1 MAGLPYMKFHFG
13 HYFLDTGHLTCL
25 QHGIYFQLIARYF
38 TRGEALPD
46 DDKYLANLVGL
57 GPREWA
63 RHRQSVAAFFRVSD
77 GVWFHRR
84 IEDEIADAEAK
95 VLQSK
100 KASKASVER
109 RRNGRS
115 TGVERAVN
123 HKEQE
128 EESPSSLSDEGMRAR
143 APVVKDDGKKG
154 TKPKGPVEIA
164 GEETIMRAVREDLRN
179 LLPAGQYALFA
190 DPARPITF
198 IAEEGR
204 LVACCPD
211 AVSHMTVR
219 DLEYRLS
226 QVAQE
231 HGFSAAWIRERPIQ
245 LKEIEP

>member
-1 MAGLPYMKFHFG
+1 MAGLPYMKFNFG

-46 DDKYLANLVGL
+46 NDKYLGNLVGL

-63 RHRQSVAAFFRVSD
+63 RNRESVAAFFQVS
-77 GVWFHRR
+77 GGKWFHRR

-100 KASKASVER
+100 KASKASVQR

-115 TGVERAVN
+115 PDAERAV
-123 HKEQE
+123 HHTEEE
-128 EESPSSLSDEGMRAR
+128 EESPSSLSDEGKRAG
-143 APVVKDDGKKG
+143 AHVVKDGKKAA
-154 TKPKGPVEIA
+154 KPKPQIEIA

-179 LLPAGQYALFA
+179 RIPAGQYALFA
-190 DPARPITF
+190 DPVRPIIF

-211 AVSHMTVR
+211 AVAHMTVR

-231 HGFSAAWIRERPIQ
+231 HGFSAAWIRERQ
-245 LKEIEP
+245 A